1 MKTQYYTACSLDGF
15 IADEHHSIDWLLQLG
30 DVEGSSYPAFI
41 AEVGAL
47 AMGAS
52 TYEWLLRHHVKP
64 GQPDGAPWSYAQP
77 AWVFTH
83 RALPRVPDADIRFVQ
98 GDVAPVHR
106 AMAEA
111 AGGRNL
117 WILGGGELAGQFMDA
132 GLLDEVIVQYAGVT
146 LGAGMPLLP
155 RRRASPPMRLL
166 SVQAFGQAMA
176 ELRFAVGS
184 AGRP

>member
-15 IADEHHSIDWLLQLG
+15 IATEDHSLDWLLQLG

-41 AEVGAL
+41 ADVGAL

-64 GQPDGAPWSYAQP
+64 GQPDGAPWSYTQP

-83 RALPRVPDADIRFVQ
+83 RELPQVPGADIRFVQ
-98 GDVAPVHR
+98 GEVAPVHR
-106 AMAEA
+106 AMQAA

-117 WILGGGELAGQFMDA
+117 WIVGGGELAGQFVDA
-132 GLLDEVIVQYAGVT
+132 GLLDEVIVQFAGVT
-146 LGAGMPLLP
+146 LGRGMPLLP
-155 RRRASPPMRLL
+155 RRLAFPPMRLS
-166 SVQAFGQAMA
+166 SVHAFGSTMA
-176 ELRFAVGS
+176 ELRFEVPRL
-184 AGRP
+184 GRA